1 MTYGPKGKAANLIVA
16 RFRDGRVM
24 KGRTF
29 NLTPDSRTFY
39 LNSADDA
46 ARQQMVFLQDLKAV
60 FFVNSFEGDPSREKV
75 IPEKVNPKPGERLI
89 IIRFDDGEIVVGS
102 TLSFSYDRLGFFITP
117 LDPTGNAWRVFV
129 VKDAVAE
136 LRLLKSPL
144 DLPQAIRELRAPK
157 SEG

>member
-1 MTYGPKGKAANLIVA
+1 
-16 RFRDGRVM
+16 
-24 KGRTF
+24 
-29 NLTPDSRTFY
+29 
-39 LNSADDA
+39 
-46 ARQQMVFLQDLKAV
+46 MVFLQDLKAV